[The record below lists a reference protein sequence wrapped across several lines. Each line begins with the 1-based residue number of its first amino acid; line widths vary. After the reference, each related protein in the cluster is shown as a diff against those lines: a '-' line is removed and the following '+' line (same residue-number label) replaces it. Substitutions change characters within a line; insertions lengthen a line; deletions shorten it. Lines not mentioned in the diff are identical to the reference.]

1 MSTRGTVMT
10 TRGIT
15 KLAMMSLQHRY
26 TPTTWTVQLSA
37 LPIAPQS
44 QDNCIPERSKPGL
57 QMFSNESKERSTK
70 MRMRCLAMF
79 SILPSCFLS
88 FAHSCIRF
96 PACFLASLLCNW
108 ALSIPNTHA
117 LVHSQDGDV
126 VLEDT
131 ESEKRLE
138 SALRQLQRERY
149 QMLFDQI
156 RKKTLFMTP
165 LTEVPKR
172 AEVSIP
178 VALCERTEKSI
189 IAK

>member
-1 MSTRGTVMT
+1 M
-10 TRGIT
+10 
-15 KLAMMSLQHRY
+15 
-26 TPTTWTVQLSA
+26 
-37 LPIAPQS
+37 
-44 QDNCIPERSKPGL
+44 
-57 QMFSNESKERSTK
+57 
-70 MRMRCLAMF
+70 
-79 SILPSCFLS
+79 
-88 FAHSCIRF
+88 
-96 PACFLASLLCNW
+96 
-108 ALSIPNTHA
+108 
-117 LVHSQDGDV
+117 HSQDGDV